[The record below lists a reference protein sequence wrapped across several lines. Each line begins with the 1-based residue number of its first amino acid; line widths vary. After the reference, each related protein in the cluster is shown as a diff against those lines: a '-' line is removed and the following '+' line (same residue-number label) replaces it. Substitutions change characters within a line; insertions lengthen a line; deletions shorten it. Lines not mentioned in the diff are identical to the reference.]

1 MSISDGSYD
10 VTSDDNLPQYQPIIL
25 ISQPKPTGPGKT
37 FLFGQTLFYDVVNN
51 VWDFAASGT
60 GGRFGFCTTLK
71 RLTKTT
77 ENFTGEVTLTK
88 GADEDDPSC
97 SVLVKG
103 RVQKQAEG
111 AIAGGAYA
119 KVASTD
125 PNKLAEWIEGT
136 DAEDLI
142 VGRYITNLMPN
153 KHHNADE
160 PVPNAVNDDWI
171 KIDKLDDQTI

>member
-1 MSISDGSYD
+1 MSISDGNYD
-10 VTSDDNLPQYQPIIL
+10 VSDLPQYQPLIL
-25 ISQPKPTGPGKT
+25 TSQPKATGSGKT

-51 VWDFAASGT
+51 VWDKAVSGT
-60 GGRFGFCTTLK
+60 GGRFGFCTTLN
-71 RLTKTT
+71 RLTKIT

-88 GADEDDPSC
+88 GADEDDNSC
-97 SVLVKG
+97 SILVKG

-111 AIAGGAYA
+111 AIAGSAYV

-136 DAEDLI
+136 DAENLI
-142 VGRYITNLMPN
+142 VGRYITNLTQ
-153 KHHNADE
+153 HHNADE
-160 PVPNAVNDDWI
+160 PVPNAVDGDWI